1 MSTSTQTEHV
11 PMPAVQRLI
20 QKLGSAE
27 SAEEIAAIWRGGG
40 QKSLGI
46 EYEISVDLYAA
57 PQGFYRVRHH
67 GPTASP
73 GSEPEP
79 RKLITDLEQ
88 LKSYPLVCGGIIGE
102 FIGDGQPKVRRG
114 LCVTDDPVLGNA
126 IGEFRS
132 ATVAPIRLPDGDFWV
147 IGLRKSNDLSE
158 TDLRGQMWI
167 QALLVRSVS
176 AQNWTRWARDE
187 RDLYDRELRAVARL
201 QRSLLPIIPARSGF
215 EIAASYETCTQAGGD
230 HYDILQLPS
239 GELAFLIADVSGHGA
254 AAATGTALLHATFHA
269 YTGSDFDPA
278 MVLNWIDCQIT
289 QYLLEG
295 SFITAFLGVLNPV
308 NGHIVYGSAGHCPPY
323 LRSAKG

>member
-1 MSTSTQTEHV
+1 M
-11 PMPAVQRLI
+11 
-20 QKLGSAE
+20 
-27 SAEEIAAIWRGGG
+27 
-40 QKSLGI
+40 
-46 EYEISVDLYAA
+46 
-57 PQGFYRVRHH
+57 
-67 GPTASP
+67 
-73 GSEPEP
+73 
-79 RKLITDLEQ
+79 
-88 LKSYPLVCGGIIGE
+88 
-102 FIGDGQPKVRRG
+102 
-114 LCVTDDPVLGNA
+114 TDDPVLENA

-323 LRSAKG
+323 LRSAKGRIEVLSEAGGLPLGIAGSYEGGKAQTTLEEGDALVMYTDGVTEARNPSGQMFATAGLENALKPEASSAQRYVDRLVADLMAHMQESERDDDQTIVVIRRNR